1 MRRKRTLKII
11 ILYYIIMLILFCV
24 VYTFSKYVSTA
35 QLSIKTNIAPFRF
48 KIGQN
53 SDTIELDLKDTLL
66 TGNAFSDTQIIPGT
80 KGKIILQLDFSD
92 VEVASNYTISIDTEQ
107 TKMPNNMKL
116 YTDENNQVSFSLYR
130 ETVELGE
137 QIKEREI
144 YWTWEYTTA
153 DETQEWMNKEIK
165 IFFNIQVEQ
174 TCLIAFSGQT
184 LLQIPQ
190 NTHLDKSTSMLL
202 FSLSTVDVGMF
213 LTVIASTGH
222 NSAQK
227 PQ

>member
-1 MRRKRTLKII
+1 
-11 ILYYIIMLILFCV
+11 MLILFCV
-24 VYTFSKYVSTA
+24 IYTFSRYVSIA

-48 KIGQN
+48 KVGQN

-66 TGNAFSDTQIIPGT
+66 TENAFSGTQIIPGT

-116 YTDENNQVSFSLYR
+116 YTDANNQVSFSLYR
-130 ETVELGE
+130 EAIELGE
-137 QIKEREI
+137 KIKEREI

-174 TCLIAFSGQT
+174 RV
-184 LLQIPQ
+184 
-190 NTHLDKSTSMLL
+190 N
-202 FSLSTVDVGMF
+202 
-213 LTVIASTGH
+213 
-222 NSAQK
+222 
-227 PQ
+227 

>member
-1 MRRKRTLKII
+1 MKKKRNLKII
-11 ILYYIIMLILFCV
+11 IIYYIIMIILLCV
-24 VYTFSKYVSTA
+24 VYTFSRYVSTA
-35 QLSIKTNIAPFRF
+35 QLSIKTDIAPFRV

-66 TGNAFSDTQIIPGT
+66 TENAFSGTQIIPGT

-107 TKMPNNMKL
+107 TEMPNNMKL

-153 DETQEWMNKEIK
+153 DETEEWMNKEIK

-174 TCLIAFSGQT
+174 RV
-184 LLQIPQ
+184 
-190 NTHLDKSTSMLL
+190 N
-202 FSLSTVDVGMF
+202 
-213 LTVIASTGH
+213 
-222 NSAQK
+222 
-227 PQ
+227 

>member
-1 MRRKRTLKII
+1 
-11 ILYYIIMLILFCV
+11 MLILFCA
-24 VYTFSKYVSTA
+24 VYTFSRYVSIA

-48 KIGQN
+48 KVGQN
-53 SDTIELDLKDTLL
+53 IDTIELDLKDTLL
-66 TGNAFSDTQIIPGT
+66 TGNAFSDTQIIPGA

-165 IFFNIQVEQ
+165 IFFNILVEQ
-174 TCLIAFSGQT
+174 RV
-184 LLQIPQ
+184 
-190 NTHLDKSTSMLL
+190 N
-202 FSLSTVDVGMF
+202 
-213 LTVIASTGH
+213 
-222 NSAQK
+222 
-227 PQ
+227 

>member
-1 MRRKRTLKII
+1 MNDVWEVNDMRKRKTIKII
-11 ILYYIIMLILFCV
+11 IIYYIIMLILFCV
-24 VYTFSKYVSTA
+24 IYTFSRYVSIA

-48 KIGQN
+48 KVGQN

-66 TGNAFSDTQIIPGT
+66 TENAFSGTQIVPGT
-80 KGKIILQLDFSD
+80 KGKILLQLDFSD

-107 TKMPNNMKL
+107 TKMPSNMKL

-130 ETVELGE
+130 ETIELGE

-174 TCLIAFSGQT
+174 RV
-184 LLQIPQ
+184 
-190 NTHLDKSTSMLL
+190 N
-202 FSLSTVDVGMF
+202 
-213 LTVIASTGH
+213 
-222 NSAQK
+222 
-227 PQ
+227 

>member
-1 MRRKRTLKII
+1 
-11 ILYYIIMLILFCV
+11 MLILFCA
-24 VYTFSKYVSTA
+24 VYTFSRYVSIA

-48 KIGQN
+48 KVGQN
-53 SDTIELDLKDTLL
+53 IDTIELDLKDTLL
-66 TGNAFSDTQIIPGT
+66 TENAFSDTQIIPGA

-107 TKMPNNMKL
+107 TKIPNNMKL

-153 DETQEWMNKEIK
+153 DETEEWMNKEIK

-174 TCLIAFSGQT
+174 RV
-184 LLQIPQ
+184 
-190 NTHLDKSTSMLL
+190 N
-202 FSLSTVDVGMF
+202 
-213 LTVIASTGH
+213 
-222 NSAQK
+222 
-227 PQ
+227 

>member
-1 MRRKRTLKII
+1 
-11 ILYYIIMLILFCV
+11 MLILFCV
-24 VYTFSKYVSTA
+24 VYTFSKYVSNA
-35 QLSIKTNIAPFRF
+35 QLSIKTDIAPFRF

-66 TGNAFSDTQIIPGT
+66 TGNAFSDTQIIPGA

-153 DETQEWMNKEIK
+153 DETEEWMNKEIK

-174 TCLIAFSGQT
+174 RV
-184 LLQIPQ
+184 
-190 NTHLDKSTSMLL
+190 N
-202 FSLSTVDVGMF
+202 
-213 LTVIASTGH
+213 
-222 NSAQK
+222 
-227 PQ
+227 

>member
-1 MRRKRTLKII
+1 
-11 ILYYIIMLILFCV
+11 MLILFCT
-24 VYTFSKYVSTA
+24 VYTFSRYVSTA
-35 QLSIKTNIAPFRF
+35 QLSIKTDIAPFRV

-66 TGNAFSDTQIIPGT
+66 TENAFSGTQIIPGT

-153 DETQEWMNKEIK
+153 DETEEWMNKEIK

-174 TCLIAFSGQT
+174 RI
-184 LLQIPQ
+184 
-190 NTHLDKSTSMLL
+190 N
-202 FSLSTVDVGMF
+202 
-213 LTVIASTGH
+213 
-222 NSAQK
+222 
-227 PQ
+227 

>member
-1 MRRKRTLKII
+1 M
-11 ILYYIIMLILFCV
+11 IMLILFCV

-35 QLSIKTNIAPFRF
+35 QLSIKTDIAPFRF
-48 KIGQN
+48 KIGQD

-66 TGNAFSDTQIIPGT
+66 TGNAFLDTQIIPGA

-153 DETQEWMNKEIK
+153 DETEEWMNKEIK
-165 IFFNIQVEQ
+165 IFFNILVEQ
-174 TCLIAFSGQT
+174 RV
-184 LLQIPQ
+184 
-190 NTHLDKSTSMLL
+190 N
-202 FSLSTVDVGMF
+202 
-213 LTVIASTGH
+213 
-222 NSAQK
+222 
-227 PQ
+227 

>member
-53 SDTIELDLKDTLL
+53 SETFELDLKDTLL
-66 TGNAFSDTQIIPGT
+66 TGNAFSDTQIVPGT

-92 VEVASNYTISIDTEQ
+92 VEVASNYTISIDTEK
-107 TKMPNNMKL
+107 TKIPNNMKL

-153 DETQEWMNKEIK
+153 DETQGCMKKEIK
-165 IFFNIQVEQ
+165 IFLNILVEQ
-174 TCLIAFSGQT
+174 RV
-184 LLQIPQ
+184 
-190 NTHLDKSTSMLL
+190 N
-202 FSLSTVDVGMF
+202 
-213 LTVIASTGH
+213 
-222 NSAQK
+222 
-227 PQ
+227 

>member
-1 MRRKRTLKII
+1 
-11 ILYYIIMLILFCV
+11 MLMLLCV
-24 VYTFSKYVSTA
+24 IYTFSRYVSIA

-48 KIGQN
+48 KVGQN

-66 TGNAFSDTQIIPGT
+66 TENAFSGTQIIPGT

-130 ETVELGE
+130 ETIELGE

-165 IFFNIQVEQ
+165 IFFNVQVEQ
-174 TCLIAFSGQT
+174 RI
-184 LLQIPQ
+184 
-190 NTHLDKSTSMLL
+190 N
-202 FSLSTVDVGMF
+202 
-213 LTVIASTGH
+213 
-222 NSAQK
+222 
-227 PQ
+227 

>member
-1 MRRKRTLKII
+1 MRKKRNIKII
-11 ILYYIIMLILFCV
+11 IIYYIIMIILFCV
-24 VYTFSKYVSTA
+24 AYTFSKYVSTA
-35 QLSIKTNIAPFRF
+35 QLSIKTDIAPFRF

-66 TGNAFSDTQIIPGT
+66 TENAFSGTQIIPGT

-107 TKMPNNMKL
+107 SKIPNNMKL

-165 IFFNIQVEQ
+165 IFLNILVEQ
-174 TCLIAFSGQT
+174 RV
-184 LLQIPQ
+184 
-190 NTHLDKSTSMLL
+190 N
-202 FSLSTVDVGMF
+202 
-213 LTVIASTGH
+213 
-222 NSAQK
+222 
-227 PQ
+227 

>member
-1 MRRKRTLKII
+1 MSKKRTLKII
-11 ILYYIIMLILFCV
+11 IIYYIIIFILFCV
-24 VYTFSKYVSTA
+24 VYTFSKYVSIA

-66 TGNAFSDTQIIPGT
+66 TENAFSGTQIIPGT

-153 DETQEWMNKEIK
+153 DETEEWMNKEIK

-174 TCLIAFSGQT
+174 RI
-184 LLQIPQ
+184 
-190 NTHLDKSTSMLL
+190 N
-202 FSLSTVDVGMF
+202 
-213 LTVIASTGH
+213 
-222 NSAQK
+222 
-227 PQ
+227 

>member
-1 MRRKRTLKII
+1 MRKKRNLKII
-11 ILYYIIMLILFCV
+11 IIYYIIILILFSV

-35 QLSIKTNIAPFRF
+35 QLSIKTDIAPFRF

-66 TGNAFSDTQIIPGT
+66 TENAFSGTQIIPGT

-130 ETVELGE
+130 EAIELGE
-137 QIKEREI
+137 EIKEREI

-153 DETQEWMNKEIK
+153 DETQEWMNKEIN

-174 TCLIAFSGQT
+174 RV
-184 LLQIPQ
+184 
-190 NTHLDKSTSMLL
+190 N
-202 FSLSTVDVGMF
+202 
-213 LTVIASTGH
+213 
-222 NSAQK
+222 
-227 PQ
+227 

>member
-1 MRRKRTLKII
+1 
-11 ILYYIIMLILFCV
+11 MLILFCT
-24 VYTFSKYVSTA
+24 VYTFSRYVSIA

-48 KIGQN
+48 KVGQN
-53 SDTIELDLKDTLL
+53 IDTIELDLKDTLL
-66 TGNAFSDTQIIPGT
+66 TGNAFSDTQIIPGA

-107 TKMPNNMKL
+107 TKIPNNMKL

-153 DETQEWMNKEIK
+153 DETQKWMNKEIK

-174 TCLIAFSGQT
+174 RV
-184 LLQIPQ
+184 
-190 NTHLDKSTSMLL
+190 N
-202 FSLSTVDVGMF
+202 
-213 LTVIASTGH
+213 
-222 NSAQK
+222 
-227 PQ
+227 

>member
-24 VYTFSKYVSTA
+24 VYTFSKYVSIA

-66 TGNAFSDTQIIPGT
+66 TGNAFSDTQIIPGA

-165 IFFNIQVEQ
+165 IFFNILVEQ
-174 TCLIAFSGQT
+174 RV
-184 LLQIPQ
+184 
-190 NTHLDKSTSMLL
+190 N
-202 FSLSTVDVGMF
+202 
-213 LTVIASTGH
+213 
-222 NSAQK
+222 
-227 PQ
+227 

>member
-1 MRRKRTLKII
+1 
-11 ILYYIIMLILFCV
+11 MLILFCV

-35 QLSIKTNIAPFRF
+35 QLSIKIDIAPFRF

-66 TGNAFSDTQIIPGT
+66 TGNAFSDTQIIPGA

-165 IFFNIQVEQ
+165 IFFNILVEQ
-174 TCLIAFSGQT
+174 RV
-184 LLQIPQ
+184 
-190 NTHLDKSTSMLL
+190 N
-202 FSLSTVDVGMF
+202 
-213 LTVIASTGH
+213 
-222 NSAQK
+222 
-227 PQ
+227 

>member
-35 QLSIKTNIAPFRF
+35 QLSIKTDIAPFRV

-66 TGNAFSDTQIIPGT
+66 TENAFSGTQIIPGT

-92 VEVASNYTISIDTEQ
+92 VEVASNYTISIDTEK

-165 IFFNIQVEQ
+165 IFFNVQVEQ
-174 TCLIAFSGQT
+174 RI
-184 LLQIPQ
+184 
-190 NTHLDKSTSMLL
+190 N
-202 FSLSTVDVGMF
+202 
-213 LTVIASTGH
+213 
-222 NSAQK
+222 
-227 PQ
+227 

>member
-1 MRRKRTLKII
+1 MKKRTIKII
-11 ILYYIIMLILFCV
+11 IIYYLILLILFCV
-24 VYTFSKYVSTA
+24 IYTFSRYVSIA
-35 QLSIKTNIAPFRF
+35 QLSIKTDIAPFRF
-48 KIGQN
+48 KVGQN

-66 TGNAFSDTQIIPGT
+66 TENAFSGTQIIPGT

-92 VEVASNYTISIDTEQ
+92 VEVASNYTISIDTEK

-137 QIKEREI
+137 KMKEREI

-153 DETQEWMNKEIK
+153 DETEEWMNKEIK

-174 TCLIAFSGQT
+174 RI
-184 LLQIPQ
+184 
-190 NTHLDKSTSMLL
+190 N
-202 FSLSTVDVGMF
+202 
-213 LTVIASTGH
+213 
-222 NSAQK
+222 
-227 PQ
+227 

>member
-1 MRRKRTLKII
+1 MRKKRNLKII
-11 ILYYIIMLILFCV
+11 IIYYIIMLILFCA
-24 VYTFSKYVSTA
+24 VYTFSRYVSIA

-48 KIGQN
+48 KVGQN
-53 SDTIELDLKDTLL
+53 IDTIELDLKDTLL
-66 TGNAFSDTQIIPGT
+66 TENAFSGTQIIPGT

-144 YWTWEYTTA
+144 YWSWEYTTA
-153 DETQEWMNKEIK
+153 DETEEWMNKEIK
-165 IFFNIQVEQ
+165 IVFNIQVEQ
-174 TCLIAFSGQT
+174 RV
-184 LLQIPQ
+184 
-190 NTHLDKSTSMLL
+190 N
-202 FSLSTVDVGMF
+202 
-213 LTVIASTGH
+213 
-222 NSAQK
+222 
-227 PQ
+227 

>member
-1 MRRKRTLKII
+1 
-11 ILYYIIMLILFCV
+11 MLILFCV
-24 VYTFSKYVSTA
+24 IYTFSRYVSIA

-48 KIGQN
+48 KVGQN

-66 TGNAFSDTQIIPGT
+66 TENAFSGTQIVPGT
-80 KGKIILQLDFSD
+80 KGKILLQLDFSD

-107 TKMPNNMKL
+107 TKMPSNMKL

-130 ETVELGE
+130 ETIELGE

-174 TCLIAFSGQT
+174 RV
-184 LLQIPQ
+184 
-190 NTHLDKSTSMLL
+190 N
-202 FSLSTVDVGMF
+202 
-213 LTVIASTGH
+213 
-222 NSAQK
+222 
-227 PQ
+227 